1 MFFEIF
7 SIILIANETGILLSL
22 DQEKAFNRVNR
33 AFLLNL
39 LERLVLDLPLSAG
52 SLPFIMALECLTD
65 PVPLAR
71 GVHQG
76 TQRSNAKIQRHFR
89 FSPPRTS

>member
-52 SLPFIMALECLTD
+52 FLPFVMPLVCELLLT
-65 PVPLAR
+65 V
-71 GVHQG
+71 G
-76 TQRSNAKIQRHFR
+76 
-89 FSPPRTS
+89 

>member
-52 SLPFIMALECLTD
+52 FLPFIMALE
-65 PVPLAR
+65 
-71 GVHQG
+71 
-76 TQRSNAKIQRHFR
+76 
-89 FSPPRTS
+89 